1 MYFFN
6 PFSVEILQHV
16 IARILESYYRN
27 MRPIQLFCYYPS
39 DDYIAYLMN
48 VEELQFSDEIDCK
61 DLFPGENPRERIV
74 VFELGEIAG

>member
-1 MYFFN
+1 
-6 PFSVEILQHV
+6 
-16 IARILESYYRN
+16 
-27 MRPIQLFCYYPS
+27 MRPIQLFFYYPS

-61 DLFPGENPRERIV
+61 DLFSEENPRERIV